1 MKRRDFFRFFVIGG
15 LIGAISR
22 KFKIKKKP
30 KKAKFWRK
38 VS

>member
-1 MKRRDFFRFFVIGG
+1 MTRRVFFRFFVIGG
-15 LIGAISR
+15 LIGAISK
-22 KFKIKKKP
+22 KFKIKQKP